1 MMPLD
6 SGMGGWSVTLW
17 TVLLIVAS
25 AFFVAVE
32 FSLMAAKPHRLE
44 ERAHSYSGRAAIK
57 SSHELT
63 LVLAGS
69 QLGITV
75 CTLALGAITKP
86 AVHHA
91 LTPVLELTGL
101 PATVADVVAFILAL
115 IIVTFLHL
123 VVGEMAPKSWAIAHP
138 EDSTVL
144 LAVPMRVFMLVM
156 RPILK
161 AMNSMANWLV
171 RKAGATPVDG
181 LTATQDVAGLRHLV
195 EHSAEAGTLEAN
207 YGKSITSV
215 LTLRERKVGELLP
228 REQNLASVPVDA
240 TIADVQAVTRSL
252 GHMRVPVRDNGTT
265 VGVVHVR
272 DTLRE
277 PDLSLP
283 ALDFAREPVLL
294 PADTG
299 LATALNSLRLARTQI
314 AIVTDGEREL
324 GIVTLSDVL
333 PGLMPTAIVGAV
345 APLPEAGA

>member
-1 MMPLD
+1 MILLE
-6 SGMGGWSVTLW
+6 SGMGGWAVTIW
-17 TVLLIVAS
+17 TIVIIALS

-32 FSLMAAKPHRLE
+32 FALMAAKPHRLE
-44 ERAHSYSGRAAIK
+44 ERAGTLAGRAAIK

-75 CTLALGAITKP
+75 CTLALGALTKP

-91 LTPVLELTGL
+91 LTPLLQVTGL
-101 PATVADVVAFILAL
+101 PTAVADVVAFILAL

-138 EDSTVL
+138 EQSSVL
-144 LAVPMRVFMLVM
+144 LAVPMRMFMFLA

-195 EHSAEAGTLEAN
+195 EHSAEVGTLEAN
-207 YGKSITSV
+207 YGQSLTSV
-215 LTLRERKVGELLP
+215 LTLRERQVRELLP
-228 REQNLASVPVDA
+228 EEQDLAAVPADG
-240 TIADVQAVTRSL
+240 TLADVQAVTRDH
-252 GHMRVPVRDNGTT
+252 GHMRVLVRDGGTT
-265 VGVVHVR
+265 VGIVHVR
-272 DTLRE
+272 DTLDE
-277 PDLSLP
+277 TDLSRP
-283 ALDFAREPVLL
+283 AMDLARPPVIL

-299 LATALNSLRLARTQI
+299 LATALNQLRQARTQI
-314 AIVTDGEREL
+314 AVVAEGGREL

-333 PGLMPTAIVGAV
+333 PGLMPTAIVDTV
-345 APLPEAGA
+345 ADAG

>member
-1 MMPLD
+1 MIPLE
-6 SGMGGWSVTLW
+6 SGMNGWVVLIW
-17 TVLLIVAS
+17 TVALITLS

-32 FSLMAAKPHRLE
+32 FALMAAKQHRLD
-44 ERAHSYSGRAAIK
+44 ERAGSAAGRAAIK

-91 LTPVLELTGL
+91 LTPILELTGL
-101 PATVADVVAFILAL
+101 PTAVADVAAFILAL

-138 EDSTVL
+138 EDSSVL
-144 LAVPMRVFMLVM
+144 LAIPMRAFMLVM
-156 RPILK
+156 RPVLK
-161 AMNSMANWLV
+161 AMNAMANWLV

-195 EHSAEAGTLEAN
+195 EHSAEVGTLEAN
-207 YGKSITSV
+207 YGQSLTSV
-215 LTLRERKVGELLP
+215 LTLRERQVRELLP
-228 REQNLASVPVDA
+228 EVQDLAAVPADG
-240 TIADVQAVTRSL
+240 TLADVQAVTREH
-252 GHMRVPVRDNGTT
+252 GHMRVLVRDGGTT

-272 DTLRE
+272 DTLDE
-277 PDLSLP
+277 PDLSRAAMDL
-283 ALDFAREPVLL
+283 ARPPVLL

-299 LATALNSLRLARTQI
+299 LATALNQLRQARTQI
-314 AIVTDGEREL
+314 AVVTDADTEL
-324 GIVTLSDVL
+324 GVITLSDVL
-333 PGLMPTAIVGAV
+333 PGLMPTAIIDA
-345 APLPEAGA
+345 ASAT